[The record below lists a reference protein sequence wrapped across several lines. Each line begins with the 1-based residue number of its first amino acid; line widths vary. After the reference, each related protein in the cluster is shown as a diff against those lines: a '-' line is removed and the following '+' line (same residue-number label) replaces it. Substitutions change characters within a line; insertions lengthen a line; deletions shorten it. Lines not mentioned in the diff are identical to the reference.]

1 MGGRETAGKG
11 PNGEADALLA
21 ALASAE
27 AIADPYPL
35 YARLRTLAPVHAA
48 PSGTVFVARYED
60 CAAII
65 RNPAFRARSP
75 GWSDRVMPGWRD
87 RPSSVVTREAMQFRD
102 PPDHT
107 RLRRLV
113 SAALTPH
120 QVGNMQGDVE
130 RLTGRVL
137 DLIADGSAAGSVVD
151 LHAVLA
157 SSLPVSV
164 IGTLVGV
171 PAADWAALQASTSA
185 LLAAVELA
193 AGPDQLAAADQ
204 AATDL
209 GGYFAHLVAERQ
221 RAPRDDLATTL
232 LAATNQAR
240 DPAAGP
246 GAETRHELS
255 PDELLQT
262 LTFIFMA
269 GLDSMLNLLTNGTA
283 ALLAHPAQADALRH
297 DPRLQTSA
305 VDEVLRYDAPVQFVS
320 RVASADTIIGGVPV
334 PRDGLVIAMLG
345 AANRDPERF
354 PAADSFDISRT
365 GTTVLSFGGGIHYCL
380 GALLARL
387 EADVF
392 FPALL
397 ERFPALRLAGRP
409 RRRGLVHRG
418 FSYLPVAAR

>member
-48 PSGTVFVARYED
+48 PSGTVFVTRYED

-65 RNPAFRARSP
+65 RHPAFRARSP

-87 RPSSVVTREAMQFRD
+87 RPASVVTREAMQFRD

-120 QVGNMQGDVE
+120 QVGNMRGDVE

-171 PAADWAALQASTSA
+171 PAGDWAALQASTSA

-204 AATDL
+204 AAIDL

-240 DPAAGP
+240 DPAGP
-246 GAETRHELS
+246 GLDARHELS

-262 LTFIFMA
+262 LMFIFMA

-297 DPRLQTSA
+297 DPRLQTGA

-320 RVASADTIIGGVPV
+320 RVASADTTIGGVPV
-334 PRDGLVIAMLG
+334 HQDGLVIAMLG

-409 RRRGLVHRG
+409 QRRGLVHRG